1 MALDTNLPCDIVD
14 VVQLL
19 NIRVVRRTG
28 TQMECRCPFCD
39 DKRAHLNVRIS
50 KNVFRCN
57 RCGKGGGVLH
67 LYAAAQQI
75 SMNAAYEE
83 LSKIFAN
90 CDARN
95 MHKSKAAQ
103 DIIVRPEL
111 NLASSA
117 VRDNTY
123 RNLLSLLSLGDTH
136 REALLKRGLSEE
148 DIVLRGYRTTPA
160 VRIPKIVTELIERG
174 CELKGVPGF
183 YCDEHTGR
191 WMMDIRSSGIM
202 IPDVNCDG
210 EIEAIQIRVDQATG
224 GKYKLLSSVDRYY
237 GTSASCCPHYVGL
250 NEEIKSVYLTEGVLK
265 ADVAYSI
272 SKELGSPRTFVGLTG
287 VSNFNQCRRAF
298 SELHSMGIT
307 RIYVA
312 FDMDADIN
320 KTVAQARNRV
330 IADGFACGF
339 DMELIQ
345 WDHCYKGIDDFF
357 LEKIQS
363 ACKKK

>member
-95 MHKSKAAQ
+95 MQKPKASQ

-210 EIEAIQIRVDQATG
+210 EIEAIQIRVDQVSN

-237 GTSASCCPHYVGL
+237 GTSASCCPHFVGIER
-250 NEEIKSVYLTEGVLK
+250 NIDAVYLTEGVLK
-265 ADVAYSI
+265 ADVAFSI
-272 SKELGSPRTFVGLTG
+272 SKAIGSPRAFVGLTG
-287 VSNFNQCRRAF
+287 VSNHNQCLRAF
-298 SELHSMGIT
+298 SELQRMEVK
-307 RIYVA
+307 RIYLA
-312 FDMDADIN
+312 FDMDASTN
-320 KTVAQARNRV
+320 KTVAQARDRV
-330 IADGFACGF
+330 MLDGFEAGF
-339 DMELIQ
+339 TMELIE
-345 WDHCYKGIDDFF
+345 WDSQYKGIDDFL
-357 LEKIQS
+357 LEKMQS
-363 ACKKK
+363 SCRMK